1 MPKHS
6 KTFSKLVIFCF
17 VPSHVG
23 IKGNEAADK
32 AAKQACN
39 TFNSPVPYSDI
50 KLAVKLLIRQKWQR
64 E

>member
-1 MPKHS
+1 M
-6 KTFSKLVIFCF
+6 
-17 VPSHVG
+17 G

-39 TFNSPVPYSDI
+39 PLNLPVFYSDL
-50 KLAVKLLIRQKWQR
+50 KLTITLSIAEKWQR